1 METPEQKAL
10 RSAAKMGLTIHNDY
24 SNLAKNPMQGSIEG
38 RKLYEDVR
46 GDLHPS
52 RKEEHEKSK
61 YMKEVMRDDEF
72 IEHKSG
78 SAEGERQGGLDV
90 MRFDNPAVAKLAEE
104 KFKNQEEMMKN
115 YRSSYEGIQADQFKL
130 EAEKKKLEQQ
140 IAYNKS
146 YLAQIAKNKEKMK
159 SPQKAVDLSAYRSGE
174 QATPKKLNELTVDDL
189 LMLIHGLKN

>member
-1 METPEQKAL
+1 MGE
-10 RSAAKMGLTIHNDY
+10 AAEAEGGELSRQAGY
-24 SNLAKNPMQGSIEG
+24 AKSPMQSSRIEG

-46 GDLHPS
+46 SDLHPS

-61 YMKEVMRDDEF
+61 YMSGILRDDEF

-78 SAEGERQGGLDV
+78 AAEGERQGELDV
-90 MRFDNPAVAKLAEE
+90 LRFDNPAMAKLVEE
-104 KFKNQEEMMKN
+104 RFKNQEEMMKN

-140 IAYNKS
+140 IEYNKK
-146 YLAQIAKNKEKMK
+146 YLEKIKVNKEKMK
-159 SPQKAVDLSAYRSGE
+159 EPQKNVDLSAYRTADE
-174 QATPKKLNELTVDDL
+174 HKTPKKITDLTVDDL